1 MSITLIVMGFM
12 AAACGFVMVWRK
24 FKTPSGMVIFATGI
38 VLVIAGSCLFSSEK
52 ADRCR
57 KDGGTWTAIG
67 NDSVCLSPDGRIIN
81 RG

>member
-1 MSITLIVMGFM
+1 MNITLIFMGFV
-12 AAACGFVMVWRK
+12 AAACGFIMVWRK

-38 VLVIAGSCLFSSEK
+38 VLVIAGSCLYSSEQG
-52 ADRCR
+52 DRCT
-57 KDGGTWTAIG
+57 KAGGTWTAIG